1 MDASRAVVAAA
12 VAVAAAGLPVLGLS
26 ASPAA
31 AETGRR
37 PGPGDIVVSPRTV
50 KQGDTVTI
58 TVGGRSCRGTGRA
71 YDAIVESNAFPRTRL
86 TGQRGSS
93 SSVARPRI
101 FKAVEP
107 GPHTVAATCGGWTV
121 TGGRFRVE
129 PRDGG
134 RTAEDRAA
142 GGGAEREKAG
152 QKAGRPGKAG
162 KADGAKKHGTAA
174 DRAAKER
181 EARKDGRGTKAG
193 AADARA
199 TAGAARGSADTV
211 VPPHGVATAAPPP
224 VQSAPAIPQRPVRGG
239 IGGGSQRVPPVT
251 VALGVGLVAG
261 SLAAGGYYLIRR
273 RPSDLTS

>member
-1 MDASRAVVAAA
+1 MYASRAVVAAA
-12 VAVAAAGLPVLGLS
+12 VAVVAAGLPAAGLS
-26 ASPAA
+26 APPAA
-31 AETGRR
+31 AEPSR
-37 PGPGDIVVSPRTV
+37 PGPGDIVVTPRTV

-86 TGQRGSS
+86 TGQRGTS

-101 FKAVEP
+101 FAAVEP
-107 GPHTVAATCGGWTV
+107 GMHTVAATCGGWTV

-134 RTAEDRAA
+134 RTGEDRVA
-142 GGGAEREKAG
+142 GGANRQEKA
-152 QKAGRPGKAG
+152 GKAG
-162 KADGAKKHGTAA
+162 KAEKAGGPKGKG

-181 EARKDGRGTKAG
+181 EAGKGGTSAPGAG
-193 AADARA
+193 AAQGADA
-199 TAGAARGSADTV
+199 V

-224 VQSAPAIPQRPVRGG
+224 ERSAPAIPQRPVRAGV
-239 IGGGSQRVPPVT
+239 GGGSQRVPPVT
-251 VALGVGLVAG
+251 VALGVGLVSA

-273 RPSDLTS
+273 RPSDLTP